1 MKGFFKAVGNFLGSI
16 PVVRTVMKIGKNVW
30 KGIKK
35 FGRKLGKFIKRFTK
49 KLGKIYTKARK
60 RARKLKRWLIRRGK
74 RIYKAG
80 ALWLRNTVQKGA
92 RWVQRTSKQV
102 YQKANQ
108 YYNKAVSVVKTTAK
122 EVAQTYTAIE
132 KGKLDATVDIMKDI
146 YGEAK
151 KFVAHPIRYLND
163 SIAGTVEGVANLAL
177 HPVQTVTAIK
187 DSVKDTI
194 EKDVINGDA
203 YSRSYFGTKTT
214 LSVVKELFGRKGTGL
229 LNNIPIPISKNGII
243 TNTTHPN
250 LSKDPKKPNETGGSP
265 HEKVNYGDHFTK
277 NGRKKVLK
285 PNVEYKS
292 PDGYTYRTDS
302 NGRIIDCEGTL
313 LLGTADRNAYAQRTV
328 GGKYRKPDD
337 GGHLIG
343 AQFRGPKD
351 IDNLVPQNSQINR
364 SGGEWFNMETEW
376 ANALKE
382 NPPKKVTVQ
391 INPIYS
397 GDSMRPDSFEVTYQ
411 IGNKKEVTRT
421 ILNQPGG

>member
-1 MKGFFKAVGNFLGSI
+1 M
-16 PVVRTVMKIGKNVW
+16 
-30 KGIKK
+30 
-35 FGRKLGKFIKRFTK
+35 
-49 KLGKIYTKARK
+49 
-60 RARKLKRWLIRRGK
+60 
-74 RIYKAG
+74 
-80 ALWLRNTVQKGA
+80 
-92 RWVQRTSKQV
+92 

-108 YYNKAVSVVKTTAK
+108 YYNKAVSVVKTAAK
-122 EVAQTYTAIE
+122 EVAKTYVAIE
-132 KGKLDATVDIMKDI
+132 KGMFDAKVDIVKEVF
-146 YGEAK
+146 GEVK
-151 KFVAHPIRYLND
+151 KFVANPIGYVND

-187 DSVKDTI
+187 DSVKDSI

-229 LNNIPIPISKNGII
+229 LNNIPIPNSKNGII

-328 GGKYRKPDD
+328 GGEYRKPDDD

-397 GDSMRPDSFEVTYQ
+397 GDSTRPDSFRVEYEIEGDFPV
-411 IGNKKEVTRT
+411 IREIANKK
-421 ILNQPGG
+421 GG